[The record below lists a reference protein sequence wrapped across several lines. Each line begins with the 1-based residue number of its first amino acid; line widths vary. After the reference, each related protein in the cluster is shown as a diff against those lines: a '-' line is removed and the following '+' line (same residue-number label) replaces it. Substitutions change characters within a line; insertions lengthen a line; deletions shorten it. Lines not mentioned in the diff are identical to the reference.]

1 VFGNGE
7 SCQDNKVTQLSTHLQ
22 RKLED
27 IEHILEC
34 LIEESLKGTP
44 IIVEGK
50 KDVQT
55 LRELG
60 VRGKIVTVK
69 TAGKSRLDVV
79 LEIEESDCSEII
91 LLLDFDRR
99 GREWTEK
106 LRQDLEKAKIKP
118 NVTFWKKLFAIAG
131 KELKDV
137 EGLVAYLQTLKKKG
151 ELKPA

>member
-1 VFGNGE
+1 VLGNGE
-7 SCQDNKVTQLSTHLQ
+7 SCQDNKVNPLSTHLQ

-27 IEHILEC
+27 IQHILEC

-60 VRGKIVTVK
+60 VRGKISCAK
-69 TAGKSRLDVV
+69 TAGKSRLDVI
-79 LEIEESDCSEII
+79 LEIEESDHREII

-99 GREWTEK
+99 GKEWTEK

-118 NVTFWKKLFAIAG
+118 NLTFWKKLFAIAG

-137 EGLVAYLQTLKKKG
+137 EGLAAYLQTLKKKG
-151 ELKPA
+151 G